1 MLETKG
7 RTILVWFCVHFE
19 NCLGGGVK
27 LLLYHAS
34 AVPFVKKRTVLCCNS
49 DFDVF

>member
-19 NCLGGGVK
+19 NCLGGGAKAPV
-27 LLLYHAS
+27 
-34 AVPFVKKRTVLCCNS
+34 VPCFRGPFCKEKDSFML
-49 DFDVF
+49 